1 MFADVR
7 SNNLVMISSRDL
19 MSHMILVMMEEA
31 GLVSVPQTSV
41 HT

>member
-7 SNNLVMISSRDL
+7 SNDMIMISSRDL
-19 MSHMILVMMEEA
+19 MSHMILVMVEEA
-31 GLVSVPQTSV
+31 GLVGVPQTSV

>member
-19 MSHMILVMMEEA
+19 MSHMILVMVEEA

-41 HT
+41 QT

>member
-1 MFADVR
+1 MFVDER

-19 MSHMILVMMEEA
+19 MSRMILIMMEDA

-41 HT
+41 QM